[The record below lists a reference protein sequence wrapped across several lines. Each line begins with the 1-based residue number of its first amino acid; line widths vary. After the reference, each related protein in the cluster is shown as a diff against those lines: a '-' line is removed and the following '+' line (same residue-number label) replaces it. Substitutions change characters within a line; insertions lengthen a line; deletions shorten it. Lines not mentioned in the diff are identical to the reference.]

1 MLYQA
6 YQSQSDLMSPLRL
19 LAQSSSANLWFSKT
33 EGNFLRKLSASM
45 EVFSR
50 LRLTHSRPAYG
61 ITSIKVGDHEL
72 PVTEEKVLGLPFG
85 TLLRFRKETPA
96 NMAFQPPVLLV
107 APLSGHFATLLRET
121 VRTLLQDHD
130 VYITDW
136 HNARDV
142 SLKHGPFAL
151 DDYIDHMIQ
160 FTEAIGPGTHV
171 VAVCQPCVAALAATA
186 IMAEDDNPAQPRSL
200 TLMAG
205 PVDCRVNPTGVN
217 TLATS
222 KPIEWFEK
230 NLISHVPLP
239 HAGHMRR
246 VYPGFVQLS
255 AFLSMNLDRHKQSFK
270 DLYQHL
276 VDGDLEKANVIR
288 VFYDEYLAVNDL
300 PAEFY
305 LETVEKVFQTYDLPL
320 GKLTYRGRIVNP
332 AAIRRTALMT
342 VEGERDDICAVGQ
355 TVAAQDL
362 CSNLRPYMKTHHVQT
377 GVGHY
382 GVFSGRK
389 WNQQIYPRVR
399 EMIHASM
406 G

>member
-6 YQSQSDLMSPLRL
+6 YQFQSDLMSPLRL
-19 LAQSSSANLWFSKT
+19 MAQHLGASLWLQKT
-33 EGNFLRKLSASM
+33 ERSLVRRLSAAN
-45 EVFSR
+45 EVISR
-50 LRLTHSRPAYG
+50 MRLTHTRPDYG
-61 ITSIKVGDHEL
+61 ITTALVAGEEV
-72 PVTEEKVLGLPFG
+72 PVTQETVMSAPFG
-85 TLLRFRKETPA
+85 TLLRFRKAHTGGEPH
-96 NMAFQPPVLLV
+96 PPVLLV

-121 VRTLLQDHD
+121 ARTLLQDHD

-142 SLKHGPFAL
+142 PLSHGAFAL
-151 DDYIDHMIQ
+151 DDYIDHMIR
-160 FTEAIGPGTHV
+160 FLAAIGPGAHV

-186 IMAEDDNPAQPRSL
+186 VMAEDDHPAQPLSL

-205 PVDCRVNPTGVN
+205 PVDCRVNPTAVN
-217 TLATS
+217 TLAIG

-239 HAGHMRR
+239 HAGFMRR
-246 VYPGFVQLS
+246 VYPGFVQLT
-255 AFLSMNLDRHKQSFK
+255 AFMSMNPERHKQAFRHM
-270 DLYQHL
+270 YEHL
-276 VDGDLEKANVIR
+276 VEGEVEQARTIQT
-288 VFYDEYLAVNDL
+288 FYDEYLAVNDL

-305 LETVEKVFQTYDLPL
+305 LETVEKVFQTFDLARGVL
-320 GKLTYRGRIVNP
+320 SFRGRTVNP
-332 AAIRRTALMT
+332 AAIRRTALFT
-342 VEGERDDICAVGQ
+342 VEGERDDICSVGQ
-355 TVAAQDL
+355 TVAAHDL
-362 CSNLRPYMKTHHVQT
+362 CPSIRPYLKTHHVQT

-399 EMIHASM
+399 EVIHASM

>member
-6 YQSQSDLMSPLRL
+6 YQLQTDLASPLRL
-19 LAQSSSANLWFSKT
+19 LAQSVSANLWLEKT
-33 EGNFLRKLSASM
+33 ERSLLRQVSAAC
-45 EVFSR
+45 EVVSR
-50 LRLTHSRPAYG
+50 MRLTHSRPAYG
-61 ITSIKVGDHEL
+61 IDAVQIGERMV
-72 PVTEEKVLGLPFG
+72 PVLEETALSLPFG
-85 TLLRFRKETPA
+85 SLLRFRKEAPDLPP
-96 NMAFQPPVLLV
+96 QPKVLLA

-121 VRTLLQDHD
+121 VRTLLQDHE

-142 SLKHGPFAL
+142 SLRHGAFGL
-151 DDYIDHMIQ
+151 EDYITYMIRFVEAVGESAHM
-160 FTEAIGPGTHV
+160 

-186 IMAEDDNPAQPRSL
+186 VMAEDDNPATPCSL

-205 PVDCRVNPTGVN
+205 PVDCRVNPTEVN
-217 TLATS
+217 RLATS

-239 HAGHMRR
+239 HKGVMRR
-246 VYPGFVQLS
+246 VYPGFVQLT
-255 AFLSMNLDRHKQSFK
+255 AFMSMNLERHQQSFRHMFE
-270 DLYQHL
+270 HL
-276 VDGDLEKANVIR
+276 VEGRTEEARTIQT
-288 VFYDEYLAVNDL
+288 FYDEYLAVNDL

-305 LETVEKVFQTYDLPL
+305 LETVEKVFQNYDLAVGTL
-320 GKLTYRGRIVNP
+320 QYKGRTVNP

-342 VEGERDDICAVGQ
+342 VEGERDDICSVGQ

-362 CSNLRPYMKTHHVQT
+362 CPNIRPYLKTHHIQT

-399 EMIHASM
+399 DHIHSAE

>member
-6 YQSQSDLMSPLRL
+6 YQLQSDLMSPLRL
-19 LAQSSSANLWFSKT
+19 MAQ
-33 EGNFLRKLSASM
+33 GLSASLWLQNTERSITRRM
-45 EVFSR
+45 SAASEVISR
-50 LRLTHSRPAYG
+50 MRLTHTRPAYG
-61 ITSIKVGDHEL
+61 ISSVIVDGEAT
-72 PVTEEKVLGLPFG
+72 PVEEENLLALPFG
-85 TLLRFRKETPA
+85 SLLHFKKPVSGGRHH
-96 NMAFQPPVLLV
+96 PPVLLV

-121 VRTLLQDHD
+121 ARTLLQDHD

-142 SLKHGPFAL
+142 SLKHGAFAL
-151 DDYIDHMIQ
+151 DDYVEHMIK
-160 FTEAIGPGTHV
+160 FIEAIGPGTHV

-186 IMAEDDNPAQPRSL
+186 VMAEDDHPAQPRSL

-230 NLISHVPLP
+230 NLISHVPMP
-239 HAGHMRR
+239 HAGYMRR

-255 AFLSMNLDRHKQSFK
+255 AFLSMNLDRHKKSFQ

-276 VDGDLEKANVIR
+276 VDGDIDKANVIR
-288 VFYDEYLAVNDL
+288 VFYEEYLAVNDL

-320 GKLTYRGRIVNP
+320 GKLTYRDRIVKP

-355 TVAAQDL
+355 TVAALDL
-362 CSNLRPYMKTHHVQT
+362 CSSIRPYMKTHHIQT

-399 EMIHASM
+399 EMIHASL